1 MHQSRGQKD
10 ARWKGR
16 LPVVETSVEISRSKL
31 RQHSRKPKTFRIEIR
46 PRDCHRPTNTGSGS
60 ANDLETSCAPH
71 RRTLAAPTTHNRHSK
86 KRADCAR
93 GGLDRKQR
101 RVIRRKARQESPYAW
116 SADET
121 FKKEN
126 VERPTPNAQRR
137 TRNRRA
143 SFGILFSRP
152 DTSHENPDQ
161 LFDFIQTGYKLRR

>member
-10 ARWKGR
+10 ARSKAR
-16 LPVVETSVEISRSKL
+16 PPVVETSVEISKSKL
-31 RQHSRKPKTFRIEIR
+31 QRHSRKPKTVRIEIR
-46 PRDCHRPTNTGSGS
+46 PRDCHRPTNTDSGS
-60 ANDLETSCAPH
+60 ANDLQTNCAPY

-93 GGLDRKQR
+93 GGRDRSQR
-101 RVIRRKARQESPYAW
+101 RVIRPKARQESPYAW

-126 VERPTPNAQRR
+126 AERPTPNAQRR
-137 TRNRRA
+137 TRNGRA
-143 SFGILFSRP
+143 SFRVLFSCP

-161 LFDFIQTGYKLRR
+161 LFDFIQTGYKVRR